1 MATHE
6 PWQLVGTAA
15 ELYERYLVPAIT
27 ALWAKDLVDRACPR
41 AGERILDVACGTGI
55 VARSVSKHVAAGR
68 IVGVDINPGMLAV
81 ARSISTDQELPIT
94 WVETSALDLPFP
106 DCSFD
111 LVLCQL
117 GLQFFPDQ
125 SAALCEMFRILVPG
139 GRVALSVYSAI
150 ENTPVAHALAGALDL
165 HLGSGA
171 SKIKRSEH
179 SFADPG
185 ELHRLLADAGF
196 CEVTI
201 QTVVR
206 TIRFTSPRE
215 YVRLQIAA
223 TPMAGMVAG
232 MEITKR
238 EAVIDA
244 ITDALATSLGR
255 NPGTEELTS
264 PQESFVALAWR

>member
-1 MATHE
+1 MTTHE

-27 ALWAKDLVDRACPR
+27 ALWATDLVNRARPR
-41 AGERILDVACGTGI
+41 AGERVLDVACGTGI
-55 VARSVSKHVAAGR
+55 VARLAAEHVAAGR
-68 IVGVDINPGMLAV
+68 IVGADINPGMLAV

-94 WVETSALDLPFP
+94 WVEASALDLPFP

-125 SAALCEMFRILVPG
+125 SAALREMFQVLVPD
-139 GRVALSVYSAI
+139 GRLALSVYSAI
-150 ENTPVAHALAGALDL
+150 ENTPVAHALAEALDI
-165 HLGSGA
+165 HIGSGA

-196 CEVTI
+196 REVTI
-201 QTVVR
+201 QTAVQ

-232 MEITKR
+232 MESTRR

-244 ITDALATSLGR
+244 ITDALATTLGR
-255 NPGTEELTS
+255 NPGTEELAS
-264 PQESFVALAWR
+264 PQESFVALARR

>member
-1 MATHE
+1 MVKLAF
-6 PWQLVGTAA
+6 
-15 ELYERYLVPAIT
+15 
-27 ALWAKDLVDRACPR
+27 WAPRSNPKRDRNCSA
-41 AGERILDVACGTGI
+41 
-55 VARSVSKHVAAGR
+55 
-68 IVGVDINPGMLAV
+68 
-81 ARSISTDQELPIT
+81 
-94 WVETSALDLPFP
+94 SALDLPFP

-111 LVLCQL
+111 LALCQL

-125 SAALCEMFRILVPG
+125 SAALREMFRVLVPG

-185 ELHRLLADAGF
+185 ELHRLVADAGF
-196 CEVTI
+196 REVTI
-201 QTVVR
+201 QTVVQ

-223 TPMAGMVAG
+223 TPMAAMIAG
-232 MEITKR
+232 MESPKR

-244 ITDALATSLGR
+244 ITDDLVTSFGR
-255 NPGTEELTS
+255 TTRTEELTS
-264 PQESFVALAWR
+264 PQEAFVALARR